1 MSGSSS
7 SSHNGTRAERSP
19 SDPDEL
25 PPAPPGLGSLFLIPN
40 LLGENAHVES
50 SLTPVVYTTIRALA
64 HFIVEEEKSA
74 RHLIKR
80 ADPERHIR
88 ELSIER
94 LNEHTDPT
102 QLDRLVAPLSAGHSI
117 GVISEAGCPAIADPG
132 AAIVSRAHRLGARVH
147 PLVGPCSMVL
157 ALMASGFNGQRWRFS
172 GYPPREEPARRHALR
187 ALENDLYAHA
197 ETQILMEPPYRNQ
210 KLLSDLTAICRPET
224 TLCVALGLTTPAE
237 AIYVHTIKEWRAHPR
252 ELPRIPA
259 VFLLGRFE

>member
-1 MSGSSS
+1 
-7 SSHNGTRAERSP
+7 
-19 SDPDEL
+19 
-25 PPAPPGLGSLFLIPN
+25 
-40 LLGENAHVES
+40 
-50 SLTPVVYTTIRALA
+50 VYSTIRALS

-74 RHLIKR
+74 RQLLKR
-80 ADPERHIR
+80 ADPTRPIR

-94 LNEHTDPT
+94 LNEHTDPGD
-102 QLDRLVAPLSAGHSI
+102 LDRLMAPLRAGHSL

-132 AAIVSRAHRLGARVH
+132 AAIVSRAHHIGASVH

-172 GYPPREEPARRHALR
+172 GYPPREEPARRQALQ
-187 ALENDLYAHA
+187 ALEAELYARG

-210 KLLSDLTAICRPET
+210 KLLSDLIALCRPET

-237 AIYVHTIKEWRAHPR
+237 QLQRHTIAQWRAHPR

-259 VFLLGRFE
+259 IFLLGRPQ